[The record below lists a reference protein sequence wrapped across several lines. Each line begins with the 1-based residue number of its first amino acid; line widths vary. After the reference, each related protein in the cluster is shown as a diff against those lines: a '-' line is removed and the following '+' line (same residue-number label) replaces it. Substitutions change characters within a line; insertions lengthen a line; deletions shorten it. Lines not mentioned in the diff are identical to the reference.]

1 MTQPPY
7 PPPPPPASQPGP
19 TAGQPG
25 DMVNRFVAKLV
36 DWVILVVAIVVITM
50 VLTLL
55 SFGMS
60 TRGYLWDAFT
70 TILSAA
76 IAIGYFSFLESSR
89 GQTIGKTVM
98 KMRVENVAG
107 GLPSMEQAL
116 KRNAYMAFSLL
127 GLVPFFGGVLSSLAG
142 LAAMVTIAL
151 TINSDTVA
159 HRGWH
164 DNFAGTRVIN
174 TD

>member
-25 DMVNRFVAKLV
+25 EMVNRFVAKLV

-55 SFGMS
+55 SFGAGV
-60 TRGYLWDAFT
+60 RGYAWSAFT
-70 TILSAA
+70 TILTAA
-76 IAIGYFSFLESSR
+76 IVIGYFSYLESSR
-89 GQTIGKTVM
+89 GQTIGKSIM

-107 GLPSMEQAL
+107 GLPSMEQAI
-116 KRNAYMAFSLL
+116 KRNIYMAFSLL
-127 GLVPFFGGVLSSLAG
+127 GLVPLIGGILSSLAG
-142 LAAMVTIAL
+142 LAAMVTLAL
-151 TINSDTVA
+151 TINGDTVA

-164 DNFAGTRVIN
+164 DNLAGTRVIK